1 MKINYQNLEKKI
13 NVKFKN
19 ANLLSQS
26 LTHKSFDSNKNNE
39 KIEFLG
45 DRVLGLVIAK
55 KLLEIYPDEKEGIL
69 DKKFASLVNKK
80 TCLEIAQN
88 INLDKFILTFN
99 PNNKKVKIEDK
110 IISDSC
116 EALIGA
122 VYLDKGFNTA
132 EKVILDLWKNHIKKS
147 VITHI
152 DAKTKLQELTLK
164 NFKKLPTYKLISNT
178 GPRHKPLFKV
188 GVKLPNTKYFIST
201 GKSKKDAEQNAALE
215 CLKYI
220 NWLFMNWIDEGFLI
234 SKNRYSENSLIVELY
249 TKDHGKTSGIIFG
262 GTSKKIKNYLQIG
275 NKLHINYNSKNDNRI
290 GYFKIEI
297 ISAYSPLYFDHKQ
310 KLLCIT
316 SATNLIKILTAESQ
330 VNIEVYKLIDSI
342 FLILKDKDWLKK
354 YIFWELELLKLLG
367 YDLELKNLV
376 TKDIVNNETVYYANS
391 SNEKKYVPNF
401 LVERDLEVND
411 DKILLNGLKLV
422 GDYLDKTI
430 LKPNNINYPNSR
442 LLFINSFK

>member
-13 NVKFKN
+13 NIKFKN
-19 ANLLSQS
+19 INLLIQS

-39 KIEFLG
+39 KVEFLG

-132 EKVILDLWKNHIKKS
+132 EKLILDLWKNHIKKS

-201 GKSKKDAEQNAALE
+201 GKSKKDAEQNAALQ

-220 NWLFMNWIDEGFLI
+220 N
-234 SKNRYSENSLIVELY
+234 
-249 TKDHGKTSGIIFG
+249 
-262 GTSKKIKNYLQIG
+262 
-275 NKLHINYNSKNDNRI
+275 
-290 GYFKIEI
+290 
-297 ISAYSPLYFDHKQ
+297 
-310 KLLCIT
+310 
-316 SATNLIKILTAESQ
+316 
-330 VNIEVYKLIDSI
+330 
-342 FLILKDKDWLKK
+342 
-354 YIFWELELLKLLG
+354 
-367 YDLELKNLV
+367 
-376 TKDIVNNETVYYANS
+376 
-391 SNEKKYVPNF
+391 
-401 LVERDLEVND
+401 
-411 DKILLNGLKLV
+411 
-422 GDYLDKTI
+422 
-430 LKPNNINYPNSR
+430 
-442 LLFINSFK
+442 